1 MDYVDMMF
9 MRRASVYLE
18 KFKDTGNGVY
28 NFRCPICNDSRKDKT
43 KARGY
48 LVDKGENVIYHCHNC
63 GSPEV
68 RSLPKLINFLSPSLY
83 QEYRR
88 EKFGSKFKTNNTAIN
103 PDDYEDPA
111 KDLFIDKEFLKE
123 NNLEMKKRASE
134 RLLKDCVPLA
144 LLNKDHVA
152 WKYLLSRKL
161 SENDIE
167 KLYYLD
173 NINKLTSKIDKY
185 KEKKFKNHDCILI
198 PFVDF
203 DGIINCI
210 QLRMLDKNS
219 KLRYL
224 TLYLNEDKSKAI
236 YGLNYIDKEKTVYA
250 CEGPFNSMFLENAIA
265 FAGSSQSNKINFIK
279 DQIEDYV
286 IVYDPDYKINVQLR
300 KTIEKTINQGHK
312 VVLYD
317 DKYFRTDDDINDVVL
332 RLGWSKKELMDYIKL
347 RTFSG
352 LNAKLELAKYDKPP
366 EPKPVS
372 FEQKSSLKEKLER
385 SIRR

>member
-18 KFKDTGNGVY
+18 KFKDTGNGVF
-28 NFRCPICNDSRKDKT
+28 NCRCPICGDSRKDKT

-48 LVDKGENVIYHCHNC
+48 LIDKGENVIYHCHNC

-68 RSLPKLINFLSPSLY
+68 RSLGKLINFLSPSLY

-88 EKFGSKFKTNNTAIN
+88 EKFGNKFKTNNKSVN
-103 PDDYEDPA
+103 PDDYDDPA
-111 KDLFIDKEFLKE
+111 KDLFIDKEFLQE
-123 NNLEMKKRASE
+123 NNLERKKRASE
-134 RLLKDCVPLA
+134 RLLKDCIPLP
-144 LLNKDHVA
+144 LLEEDHKA
-152 WKYLLSRKL
+152 WVYLNSRKL
-161 SENDIE
+161 AKGDIE

-185 KEKKFKNHDCILI
+185 KDTTFPNHDAIMI

-203 DGIINCI
+203 EGIINCI
-210 QLRMLDKNS
+210 QLRIMVEKT
-219 KLRYL
+219 KMRYV
-224 TLYLNEDKSKAI
+224 TLYINEDKSKAI

-250 CEGPFNSMFLENAIA
+250 CEGPFNSMFLDNAIA

-279 DQIEDYV
+279 DYIKDYV
-286 IVYDPDYKINVQLR
+286 IVYDPDYKINVQVR
-300 KTIEKTINQGHK
+300 KIIEKTINQGHK

-317 DKYFRTDDDINDVVL
+317 DKYFKTDDDINDVVI
-332 RLGWSKKELMDYIKL
+332 RLGWTKKELMDYIES

-352 LNAKLELAKYDKPP
+352 LNAKLELSKYDTPP
-366 EPKPVS
+366 EPKKAS
-372 FEQKSSLKEKLER
+372 FEQKSTLKEKLER